1 MDPLLLLLL
10 LALQSTTTTLEHIQR
25 DSDWPGPPAP
35 DSLMPSDKTAVDLD
49 PSIKSYLQTEGKERY
64 VKLYVKVS

>member
-10 LALQSTTTTLEHIQR
+10 LALQATTTTLEQIQR
-25 DSDWPGPPAP
+25 DPDWPTPPA
-35 DSLMPSDKTAVDLD
+35 PSDKTAVNLD

-64 VKLYVKVS
+64 VKLYGKVS